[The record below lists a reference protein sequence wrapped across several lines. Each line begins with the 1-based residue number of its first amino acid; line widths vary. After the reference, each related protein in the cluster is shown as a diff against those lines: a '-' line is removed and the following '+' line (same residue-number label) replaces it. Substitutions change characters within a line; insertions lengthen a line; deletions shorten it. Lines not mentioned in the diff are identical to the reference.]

1 MKNIKKNNNA
11 VKIER
16 STNVA
21 ATPKPITRALCLL
34 SMSFACS
41 NIFAAATGTNIQ
53 QNSVSMQKIAVQEQQ
68 LQQQMQA
75 MQKEM
80 NELQQEEATLNK
92 QQGSTG
98 AAASTPRKS
107 SGTQVAS
114 SSTKGDK
121 TAYQQNVGPL
131 ETKVQN
137 PNGTTTKVPYG
148 GQTLANIGGFAVITS
163 PYLHPQV
170 QYSGGDLIVNYSSI
184 NKDAY
189 MLQQRQ
195 QFQEAMASKGFT
207 MPSSGSLLELSGEVE
222 GDAVARSTFQ
232 GNKNQTDLY
241 VGDAELDMQAII
253 NRWLTAFMDFSY
265 NNSPNS
271 VGSRIGGPIDLDNGF
286 FTFGNLSVSKF
297 RLTMG
302 QLYVPFGQFNSYLI
316 SDPINKTLFRTKGQP
331 IILGYGIPGEPGF
344 AGALYTFKGVSG
356 TSGNADEINPYINQY
371 GADANYQF
379 NLGVLQTTLGASYIA
394 NAADSYGMQFPGF
407 DDPEFN
413 TAIVGDGFSTST
425 ETEHLKHTVPAVDLR
440 ATLGAG
446 PFSLIGEYDTV
457 TQGFSPVD
465 LSFNGEG
472 ASPSA
477 YHIEG
482 VYSFNMFTKPS
493 TFSIG
498 YDKSYQAMGL
508 AVPQSRIAAALNTSF
523 WRNTVA
529 SLELR
534 HDNAYGGDDT
544 AGGNG
549 AVILVPTD
557 RTSSNTAT
565 LQFQVYF

>member
-1 MKNIKKNNNA
+1 M
-11 VKIER
+11 
-16 STNVA
+16 
-21 ATPKPITRALCLL
+21 L
-34 SMSFACS
+34 SMSFVCS
-41 NIFAAATGTNIQ
+41 NVFAAVMNPSAATATSASSAQMNAT
-53 QNSVSMQKIAVQEQQ
+53 MQKMAVQEQQ

-75 MQKEM
+75 LQTEMAELKQEQAAISAQQK
-80 NELQQEEATLNK
+80 QVKSTTAVATTTP
-92 QQGSTG
+92 SSPPVT
-98 AAASTPRKS
+98 AAT
-107 SGTQVAS
+107 T
-114 SSTKGDK
+114 STKKSAK
-121 TAYQQNVGPL
+121 TAYSENVGP
-131 ETKVQN
+131 EGYKITN
-137 PNGTTTKVPYG
+137 PNGTKTKVPFG
-148 GQTLANIGGFAVITS
+148 STTLANIGGFAVITS

-195 QFQEAMASKGFT
+195 EFQTAMSAMGFG
-207 MPSSGSLLELSGEVE
+207 MPTSGSLLELSGEVE
-222 GDAVARSTFQ
+222 GDAVARTTFQ
-232 GNKNQTDLY
+232 GDKHQTDLY
-241 VGDAELDMQAII
+241 VGDAELDMQALI

-271 VGSRIGGPIDLDNGF
+271 VGSRIGGDIDLDNGF
-286 FTFGNLSVSKF
+286 FTFGNLNVSQF

-331 IILGYGIPGEPGF
+331 IILGYGVPGTNGF
-344 AGALYTFKGVSG
+344 SGALYTFKGVSYS
-356 TSGNADEINPYINQY
+356 SGNADQPNPYINQF
-371 GADANYQF
+371 GGDANYQF
-379 NLGVLQTTLGASYIA
+379 NLGKLQTTLGASYIA

-407 DDPEFN
+407 DDPEFGN
-413 TAIVGDGFSTST
+413 AIVGDGFSTST
-425 ETEHLKHTVPAVDLR
+425 ETEHLQHTVPGLDLR
-440 ATLGAG
+440 GMLAAG

-457 TQGFSPVD
+457 TQSFSPTD
-465 LSFNGEG
+465 LSYNGHG

-482 VYSFNMFTKPS
+482 VYSFSMFTKPS
-493 TFSIG
+493 TFAIG
-498 YDKSYQAMGL
+498 YDQSYQAMGL

-534 HDNAYGGDDT
+534 HDNAYGDDDT

-557 RTSSNTAT
+557 RSSSNTIT

>member
-1 MKNIKKNNNA
+1 
-11 VKIER
+11 
-16 STNVA
+16 
-21 ATPKPITRALCLL
+21 
-34 SMSFACS
+34 MSFACS
-41 NIFAAATGTNIQ
+41 DIFAAATATNVQ
-53 QNSVSMQKIAVQEQQ
+53 QNTVTMQKIAVQEQQ
-68 LQQQMQA
+68 LQQQMQS

-80 NELQQEEATLNK
+80 NELQQEEAALNK
-92 QQGSTG
+92 QQNQGKTTT
-98 AAASTPRKS
+98 AASGSAPTPSSQQTTVATTSKS
-107 SGTQVAS
+107 NKAHE
-114 SSTKGDK
+114 
-121 TAYQQNVGPL
+121 TAYQQNVHPV
-131 ETKVQN
+131 EQKVQN

-148 GQTLANIGGFAVITS
+148 GSTLANIGGFAVITS

-189 MLQQRQ
+189 MMQQRQ
-195 QFQEAMASKGFT
+195 QFQAAMASKGFT
-207 MPSSGSLLELSGEVE
+207 MPTSGSLLELSGEVE

-232 GNKNQTDLY
+232 GNKTQTDLY

-265 NNSPNS
+265 DNSPND
-271 VGSRIGGPIDLDNGF
+271 VGSRIGGSINLDNGF
-286 FTFGNLSVSKF
+286 FTFGNLNVSKF
-297 RLTMG
+297 RVTMG

-331 IILGYGIPGEPGF
+331 IILGYGIPGENGF
-344 AGALYTFKGVSG
+344 AGALYTFKGVSNN
-356 TSGNADEINPYINQY
+356 SGNADEINPYINQF
-371 GADANYQF
+371 GGDANYQF
-379 NLGVLQTTLGASYIA
+379 NIGKLQTTLGASYIA

-440 ATLGAG
+440 GTLAAG

-457 TQGFSPVD
+457 TKAFSPVD
-465 LSFNGEG
+465 LSFDNEA

-477 YHIEG
+477 YHVEG

-498 YDKSYQAMGL
+498 YDRSYEAMGL
-508 AVPQSRIAAALNTSF
+508 AVPQSRIAAAVNTSF

-534 HDNAYGGDDT
+534 HDNAYSENDV

-549 AVILVPTD
+549 AVVLVAPD